1 MKLALRA
8 LYTYHQ
14 KNVKSSN
21 KNVKETWETTY
32 PNKCAPVFYTVFE
45 NPRKSLIQ
53 LCERSELRLH
63 FEWTKV
69 HKKCQNSSQFW
80 WVFENATFWGI
91 FKHCVFNC
99 EFETSL
105 LAHIF
110 SSTFN
115 YSEETQP
122 TQVSTH
128 DLPGFEKMN
137 SNFQKLGGVWR

>member
-80 WVFENATFWGI
+80 RVFENARHFEGFSNTVFLTVNLKLPFWRI
-91 FKHCVFNC
+91 YFP
-99 EFETSL
+99 SL
-105 LAHIF
+105 HSIILKKLNPLRFLHMIC
-110 SSTFN
+110 
-115 YSEETQP
+115 
-122 TQVSTH
+122 QVLKKWIPIS
-128 DLPGFEKMN
+128 K
-137 SNFQKLGGVWR
+137 S